1 MSPWEA
7 VIEVIERL
15 AGTWERLVSVYGGSQ
30 CIPQSEVDPIE
41 RAITTAYDGW
51 SEDQRRSIWLQTESG
66 TGDEDDEDLDSES
79 FGHFL
84 QCELLDQVLQVLGD
98 DAEGHRRTAAGRK
111 KARRRD

>member
-66 TGDEDDEDLDSES
+66 TGDEPPATC
-79 FGHFL
+79 FP
-84 QCELLDQVLQVLGD
+84 VLP
-98 DAEGHRRTAAGRK
+98 
-111 KARRRD
+111 